1 MDIDGECV
9 YYICRSTK
17 SRVRGHLR
25 IYLGYFTLPDGS
37 ESPTAESPTPP
48 SLEVGML
55 WSIVCDTGRHMSV
68 ACGCIYYC
76 WM

>member
-1 MDIDGECV
+1 MLYFQYLTIYMFKKKMDIDGECV

-55 WSIVCDTGRHMSV
+55 
-68 ACGCIYYC
+68 
-76 WM
+76 